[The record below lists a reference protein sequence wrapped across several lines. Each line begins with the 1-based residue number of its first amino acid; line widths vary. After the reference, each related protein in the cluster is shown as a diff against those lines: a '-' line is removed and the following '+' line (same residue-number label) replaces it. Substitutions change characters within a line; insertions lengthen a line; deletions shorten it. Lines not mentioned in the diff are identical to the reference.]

1 MIIEWIKQNNDT
13 ISNKPKERLRLIM
26 GTIITIIRM
35 LMYLFPFLKELFI
48 GKDKQQIDRRA
59 KPGTTS
65 VRLKKLIIILGCAS
79 VAINFYLIGRVYDL
93 GRQNLLLQKQM
104 NEKLSKPITYPIEKP
119 LDNQSDK
126 PTQTTQSDTPTR
138 TPRRKPQKENKPTED
153 RSVLMDELEK
163 LNNIK

>member
-1 MIIEWIKQNNDT
+1 MIIEWIKQNSDT

-119 LDNQSDK
+119 LDKPNQSIE
-126 PTQTTQSDTPTR
+126 PAETDTPIKS
-138 TPRRKPQKENKPTED
+138 PRRKPQKENKPIED

>member
-1 MIIEWIKQNNDT
+1 M
-13 ISNKPKERLRLIM
+13 LIM
-26 GTIITIIRM
+26 GTIISIIRM

-48 GKDKQQIDRRA
+48 GKDKQQIDRRS

-93 GRQNLLLQKQM
+93 GRQNLMLQKQM

-126 PTQTTQSDTPTR
+126 PTQTAESTQSDTPTR
-138 TPRRKPQKENKPTED
+138 TSRRKPQKENKPIED
-153 RSVLMDELEK
+153 RSVLMNELEK

>member
-1 MIIEWIKQNNDT
+1 M
-13 ISNKPKERLRLIM
+13 LIM
-26 GTIITIIRM
+26 GTIISIIRM

-48 GKDKQQIDRRA
+48 GKDKQQIDRRS

-93 GRQNLLLQKQM
+93 GRQNLMLQKQM

-126 PTQTTQSDTPTR
+126 PTQTAETTQSDTPTR
-138 TPRRKPQKENKPTED
+138 TSRRKPQKENKPIED

>member
-1 MIIEWIKQNNDT
+1 
-13 ISNKPKERLRLIM
+13 M
-26 GTIITIIRM
+26 GTIISIIRM

-48 GKDKQQIDRRA
+48 GKDKQQIDRRS

-93 GRQNLLLQKQM
+93 GRQNLMLQKQM

-126 PTQTTQSDTPTR
+126 PTQTAESTQSDTPAR
-138 TPRRKPQKENKPTED
+138 APRRKPQKENKPTED
-153 RSVLMDELEK
+153 RSVLMNELEK

>member
-1 MIIEWIKQNNDT
+1 
-13 ISNKPKERLRLIM
+13 M
-26 GTIITIIRM
+26 GTIISIIRM

-48 GKDKQQIDRRA
+48 GKDKQQIDRRS

-93 GRQNLLLQKQM
+93 GRQNLMLQKQM

-126 PTQTTQSDTPTR
+126 PTQTTQTTQSDTPTR
-138 TPRRKPQKENKPTED
+138 TSRRKPQKETKPIED

>member
-119 LDNQSDK
+119 LDKPNQSIE
-126 PTQTTQSDTPTR
+126 PAEADTPIKS
-138 TPRRKPQKENKPTED
+138 PRRKPQKENKPIED